1 MKPQNTITLLIPAYN
16 AAPTLGEVLRHLQ
29 PLSIPILV
37 VDDGSTDGTL
47 AAATGEQVWKVVS
60 HPHNRG
66 KGAAL
71 KTGFH
76 EAGEAGFT
84 HVLTFDA
91 DGQHPPGAIPAFLE
105 ACARNEDAILV
116 GNRFGDETIG
126 SMPWVRRLS
135 NGLSSTLISLAAH
148 TPIPD
153 AQCGMRIYPLWIFES
168 MVLESDG
175 YALETEVLVKAGQ
188 HGIEV
193 ENIPISCQY
202 PSGTSTSRY
211 RAFADSWRITKVVVR
226 SLREGS

>member
-1 MKPQNTITLLIPAYN
+1 MKPQMTICLMIPAYN
-16 AAPTLGEVLRHLQ
+16 AAPTLGEVLTQVR
-29 PLSIPILV
+29 PFEVPVVV
-37 VDDGSTDGTL
+37 VDDGSTDDTRQV
-47 AAATGEQVWKVVS
+47 ACTGQAWKVVS
-60 HPHNRG
+60 HSHNRG

-76 EAGEAGFT
+76 EAREADFT

-91 DGQHPPGAIPAFLE
+91 DGQHPPEAIPAFLE
-105 ACARNEDAILV
+105 ACKRNPKAILV
-116 GNRFGDETIG
+116 GNRFGDDTIG
-126 SMPWVRRLS
+126 EMPWVRRLS
-135 NGLSSTLISLAAH
+135 NGVSSSLISWAAG

-153 AQCGMRIYPLWIFES
+153 AQCGMRVYPLWIFES
-168 MVLESDG
+168 LVLESDG

-211 RAFADSWRITKVVVR
+211 RAFADSWRIAKVVVR
-226 SLREGS
+226 SLREG